1 MLLLTINLFL
11 WKYNFDAEMK
21 FSFQMTMF
29 MRVFFL
35 SLIIFVL
42 SILSVQGQSSLNFT
56 AKDTPYRNGLE
67 MLNQGKYLAASKSF
81 ENYLAQGSD
90 PIKMADAEYFIA
102 FCALQ
107 LKNQDGE
114 ALIEEFIEAHPNHT
128 KASLAYYELGNLK
141 YNEKNYLLAIKYFE
155 KLYFPKLNSELQYDA
170 KFKLG
175 YSYFTQKKFDKAYEL
190 FNFLKRE
197 ENRYQF
203 PSSYYAGYLNFENG
217 EYDRAFYDF
226 SRAEKNTAYAPVV
239 PSMLVKVYY
248 KQKRYDELITYGL
261 ASLNNQ
267 NVRDKS
273 EINLFMGEAYFQ
285 KNDYG
290 KASNYY
296 DAYLSSKKGNT
307 DRDLLFR
314 IAYVQMVSDLKN
326 EAIESFKK
334 VALKDDTL
342 GFIAS
347 YYLGNLY
354 IQTGNKNYAISAF
367 KISKSNSY
375 DEALEEE
382 SLFQYAKLN
391 LDIENFDEAINSIN
405 EYKSKY
411 PGSERVEN
419 IDEILTEAYLNSK
432 NYDKAL
438 QYIEKMKYRS
448 ARINR
453 AYQQIAF
460 FKGTELFNNGKFYP
474 AVQMF
479 DKSLQ
484 HPLVKDFMIKAN
496 FWKAEAYSVG
506 LKYTDA
512 VKSYTAVFRADPEKN
527 SAEYL
532 DSRYGIGYAYYN
544 LNDYSKALEH
554 FQYYTQHVN
563 SADNE
568 GKYHDALIRLGDCHY
583 ATKQY
588 QSSLMVFDQAIQINS
603 RLAGY
608 CYFRKGVV
616 YGIMDNLDAAN
627 KSFDVVLQ
635 NYPDSRF
642 MDNTIYQKAK
652 FNFENGSYTYAMD
665 LFSKLIKGY
674 PQSNYVP
681 YALQSRAIAATN
693 VGKNN
698 EAEEDYKMILTN
710 YPTHEIANNAL
721 LGLQQVLQKTGN
733 TDDFNTYLTKFK
745 EANPASDKLESIE
758 FEAAKS
764 QYFNQQYDQA
774 IMGLERFLL
783 TYPNSAF
790 STETIYLVADAYY
803 RIKDNTKALE
813 NYYSISQEIN
823 FNRYNRV
830 IQRIAELEFASNNF
844 EKSIKYFTQL
854 ERIAATNKEQ
864 LAAWSGLM
872 KSNFSLGNN
881 SESFEYAKE
890 ILEKGQVSL
899 NAKNEALLLIG
910 KAFLAMDN
918 KSQARDYLEQTLESA
933 KDENGAEALY
943 LIAELLHENELYQE
957 STDKLFQLNS
967 NFSIYELWLGKSF
980 LLIADNYLEM
990 GEDFQAKAT
999 LQSVI
1004 ENSPLEEIVDQAQ
1017 LKLLTLEEK
1026 AEEMENTELDT
1037 LEVENIENR

>member
-1 MLLLTINLFL
+1 
-11 WKYNFDAEMK
+11 
-21 FSFQMTMF
+21 

-35 SLIIFVL
+35 SLIIFIL
-42 SILSVQGQSSLNFT
+42 FNLSVQGQSSLNFT
-56 AKDTPYRNGLE
+56 AEDTPYRNGVEL
-67 MLNQGKYLAASKSF
+67 LNQGKYLAASKSF
-81 ENYLAQGSD
+81 EIYLAQGTD
-90 PIKMADAEYFIA
+90 QIKIADARYFIA
-102 FCALQ
+102 FSALQ

-114 ALIEEFIEAHPNHT
+114 LLIEEFIEAHPNHT

-141 YNEKNYLLAIKYFE
+141 YNEKSYPLAIKYFE
-155 KLYFPKLNSELQYDA
+155 KLYFPKLSKELQYDA

-175 YSYFTQKKFDKAYEL
+175 YSYFTRKKFDKAYEL
-190 FNFLKRE
+190 FNYLKRE
-197 ENRYQF
+197 ENKYKF
-203 PSSYYAGYLNFENG
+203 PSSYYAGYINFENG
-217 EYDRAFYDF
+217 EYDRALYDF
-226 SRAEKNTAYAPVV
+226 TRAEKNSAYAPVI
-239 PSMLVKVYY
+239 PSLLVKVYY

-267 NVRDKS
+267 NVQDKS
-273 EINLFMGEAYFQ
+273 EIKLYIAEAYFQ
-285 KNDYG
+285 KNNYG
-290 KASNYY
+290 NAAKYY
-296 DAYLSSKKGNT
+296 DAYLAEKKGNT

-314 IAYVQMVSDLKN
+314 IAYVQMVSDKQN

-354 IQTGNKNYAISAF
+354 TKIGNKNYAISAF

-375 DEALEEE
+375 DEELEEE

-391 LDIENFDEAINSIN
+391 LDVENFDEAINSIT

-411 PGSERVEN
+411 PGSERVQN

-438 QYIEKMKYRS
+438 FYIENMKYRS
-448 ARINR
+448 SRINR

-484 HPLVKDFMIKAN
+484 QSLSEDFVIKAN
-496 FWKAEAYSVG
+496 YWKAEAYSIG
-506 LKYTDA
+506 LKYSEA
-512 VKSYTAVFRADPEKN
+512 VESYASVFRTDSKRN
-527 SAEYL
+527 SPEYL

-544 LNDYSKALEH
+544 LKEYSKALEH
-554 FQYYTQHVN
+554 FQYYSEHVN

-568 GKYHDALIRLGDCHY
+568 EKYHDALIRLGDCYY
-583 ATKQY
+583 AMKQY
-588 QSSLMVFDQAIQINS
+588 QRSLTVFDKAIQTNR

-616 YGIMDNLDAAN
+616 YGIMENMDAAN
-627 KSFDVVLQ
+627 KSFDVVMKRYR
-635 NYPDSRF
+635 NSRF
-642 MDNTIYQKAK
+642 IDNAIYQKAQ
-652 FNFENGSYTYAMD
+652 FNFENGSYTYSID
-665 LFSKLIKGY
+665 LFSQLIRDY
-674 PQSNYVP
+674 PESNYVP

-693 VGKNN
+693 IGKYR
-698 EAEEDYKMILTN
+698 EAELDYKMILDKFSA
-710 YPTHEIANNAL
+710 HEIANNAL
-721 LGLQQVLQKTGN
+721 LGLQQVLQKAGN
-733 TDDFNTYLTKFK
+733 TSDFNTYLIKFK
-745 EANPASDKLESIE
+745 EANPESDQLESIE

-783 TYPNSAF
+783 NYPNSAF
-790 STETIYLVADAYY
+790 TTEATYLAADAFY
-803 RIKDNTKALE
+803 RMKNNTKALE
-813 NYYSISQEIN
+813 NYYRISNDIS
-823 FNRYNRV
+823 FNRHNRV
-830 IQRIAELEFASNNF
+830 IQRIAELEFASNNY
-844 EKSIKYFTQL
+844 EKSIDNFTQL
-854 ERIAATNKEQ
+854 ERIASTNKEQ
-864 LAAWSGLM
+864 LAAWNGLM
-872 KSNFSLGNN
+872 KTNFKLNN
-881 SESFEYAKE
+881 YNESIEYAKQ
-890 ILEKGQVSL
+890 ILEKGQVAL

-910 KAFLAMDN
+910 KSFLELDE
-918 KSQARDYLEQTLESA
+918 KSQARAYLEQTVESA

-943 LIAELLHENELYQE
+943 LIADLLHGNELYQE

-980 LLIADNYLEM
+980 LLIADNYLAM

-999 LQSVI
+999 LRSVI
-1004 ENSPLEEIVDQAQ
+1004 ENSPVEEIVDQAQ
-1017 LKLLTLEEK
+1017 LVLLILEEK
-1026 AEEMENTELDT
+1026 VEEMENTELDT
-1037 LEVENIENR
+1037 LEIEDIENR